1 MKMHLKNQKQNS
13 KVNPAMNRGKISP
26 QRMQTKKF
34 DKIQWS
40 FIILKNTS
48 KLGIEFL

>member
-1 MKMHLKNQKQNS
+1 MKIRLKNRKQNS
-13 KVNPAMNRGKISP
+13 TLNPAMNRGKISP

-48 KLGIEFL
+48 KFGIEFL